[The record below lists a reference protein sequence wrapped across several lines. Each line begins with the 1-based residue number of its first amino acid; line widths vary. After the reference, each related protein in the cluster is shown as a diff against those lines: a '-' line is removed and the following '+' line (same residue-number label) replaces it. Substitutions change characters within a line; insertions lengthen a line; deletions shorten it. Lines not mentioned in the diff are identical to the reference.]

1 MEALIVIVIFIS
13 MVISYYNGIIGHK
26 NSVECAGANVISQ
39 EKEQIIS
46 KLLETAKDYKEFEG
60 DILARVTALR
70 NTSNM
75 YLEATK
81 KINTLPPQKKSFT
94 ANLTL

>member
-1 MEALIVIVIFIS
+1 
-13 MVISYYNGIIGHK
+13 MVISYYNGIIGRK
-26 NSVECAGANVISQ
+26 NSVECAGVNVISQ
-39 EKEQIIS
+39 ERQKEQIIS

-81 KINTLPPQKKSFT
+81 KINTFT
-94 ANLTL
+94 AAEKEFDYQPNFINS